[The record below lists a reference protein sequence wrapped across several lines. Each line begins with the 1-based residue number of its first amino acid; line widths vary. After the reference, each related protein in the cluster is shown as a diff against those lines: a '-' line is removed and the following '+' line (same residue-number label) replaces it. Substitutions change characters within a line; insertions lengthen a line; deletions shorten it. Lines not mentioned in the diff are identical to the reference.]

1 MTQLGAIVRLLM
13 LFACLVP
20 TTGTR
25 KALAAPLGLPAP
37 TLPAPIAPA
46 EEEDTRQ
53 QSEEETACNEKLR
66 SRTSHFVVARPFTE
80 HPPFTLSSLSATRHV
95 VPGPAP
101 SPADPFR
108 NGLGCP
114 FRC

>member
-1 MTQLGAIVRLLM
+1 MTRFGAIVRLLM

-20 TTGTR
+20 AAGTR
-25 KALAAPLGLPAP
+25 KAVAAPLGLPAP
-37 TLPAPIAPA
+37 IAPAPVAPA

-53 QSEEETACNEKLR
+53 QSGEETACKEKLR
-66 SRTSHFVVARPFTE
+66 YRVSHFLVARPFTE
-80 HPPFTLSSLSATRHV
+80 HPPITLASRPTRTHV
-95 VPGPAP
+95 VPCPAP